1 MKILNRIVTFVLAL
15 AVFPALATRVLIRI
29 VEDPKGILAG
39 GGALVETTLDFK
51 KLITYI
57 QDGTIDVGSLFS
69 SSSKLP
75 GAILEYKG
83 WLIAALVFIALALLI
98 AVVIMGCA
106 LFTRAHKTVMCL
118 SAGGMLS
125 CFIAMGLFQKFTTPF
140 TEGTMTL
147 ADLLP
152 DSFLAGEFVGGI
164 AEMLSITGTGD
175 IVIFQLGNAFI
186 TMAIIFIG
194 ILLWTLAY
202 YVTLPE
208 EEKASIKNPP
218 VKSKEEKNSK
228 NNLILNLK
236 KRANINKKK
245 SNQ

>member
-1 MKILNRIVTFVLAL
+1 MKILNRIVTFVLAF
-15 AVFPALATRVLIRI
+15 AVFPALVTRVLIRI
-29 VEDPKGILAG
+29 VEEPKGILAN
-39 GGALVETTLDFK
+39 GGALLETTIDFK
-51 KLITYI
+51 KLVEYI
-57 QDGTIDVGSLFS
+57 QDGTFDVKNLFS
-69 SSSKLP
+69 SSSTLP

-83 WLIAALVFIALALLI
+83 WLVATLVFVALALLI

-106 LFTRAHKTVMCL
+106 LFTRAHKTVMGL

-125 CFIAMGLFQKFTTPF
+125 CFIAMALFQKFTTPF

-152 DSFLAGEFVGGI
+152 DSFLAGEFVGSI

-175 IVIFQLGNAFI
+175 IIVFQLGNAFI

-208 EEKASIKNPP
+208 EEKADIKNPKIKEK
-218 VKSKEEKNSK
+218 KSKKEMKSAKES
-228 NNLILNLK
+228 
-236 KRANINKKK
+236 KKK
-245 SNQ
+245 DDKKAIEA

>member
-15 AVFPALATRVLIRI
+15 AVFPALVTRILIRI
-29 VEDPKGILAG
+29 VEDPKGLMADS
-39 GGALVETTLDFK
+39 ALIETNLNFSQLVD
-51 KLITYI
+51 YI
-57 QDGTIDVGSLFS
+57 KDGTISIGNLFS
-69 SSSKLP
+69 SSSNLP
-75 GAILEYKG
+75 GEILKMKG
-83 WLIAALVFIALALLI
+83 WLIATLVFIVIALLI
-98 AVVIMGCA
+98 AIVIMGCA

-118 SAGGMLS
+118 SAAGALS
-125 CFIAMGLFQKFTTPF
+125 VFIAMGLFQKFTTPF
-140 TEGTMTL
+140 TEGVMTL

-152 DSFLAGEFVGGI
+152 DSFLGGEFVGSI

-175 IVIFQLGNAFI
+175 IVVFQLGNAFI

-194 ILLWTLAY
+194 ILLWTVAY

-218 VKSKEEKNSK
+218 VKSKEEKNIK

-245 SNQ
+245 SNK